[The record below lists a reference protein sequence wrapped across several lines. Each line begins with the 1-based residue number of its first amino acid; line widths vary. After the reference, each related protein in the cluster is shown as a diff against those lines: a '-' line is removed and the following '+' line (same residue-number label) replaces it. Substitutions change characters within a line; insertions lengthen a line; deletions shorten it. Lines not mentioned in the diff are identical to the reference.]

1 MSRAMR
7 PHPIWPSAMV
17 LLGAF
22 SPNTLD
28 GIMVGNA
35 TAAPAAFRN
44 VRLELF
50 IGCTPWLT
58 YMFEY
63 RTRGLLNATKNN
75 YIIFAENYIISSLS
89 ENDRATD
96 RLIARPI
103 ILSFH
108 AMSLS
113 LGDADVFFQK
123 IALNFFGNR
132 RMLIFINE
140 RGSQI

>member
-1 MSRAMR
+1 MSRAIR

-50 IGCTPWLT
+50 IACTPWLT
-58 YMFEY
+58 YMFDY
-63 RTRGLLNATKNN
+63 SPTDVRDATKKN
-75 YIIFAENYIISSLS
+75 YIIFSRNYIIYSW
-89 ENDRATD
+89 
-96 RLIARPI
+96 RLTERPI
-103 ILSFH
+103 ILSFQSVSRSICQSVVH
-108 AMSLS
+108 
-113 LGDADVFFQK
+113 FPK
-123 IALNFFGNR
+123 NR
-132 RMLIFINE
+132 LELFWE
-140 RGSQI
+140 